1 MSSLL
6 SWNPGRK
13 ALFIQALW
21 DYLGGMVLSL
31 FRGVW
36 LSSWAGASAN
46 AAMSWA
52 ATHIWA
58 EGNGGRTK
66 SGRVGQAGCRQ
77 EGSVFWLGD
86 PVKQNRWGEAQD
98 PKKFGF
104 S

>member
-6 SWNPGRK
+6 SWNLGRK

-21 DYLGGMVLSL
+21 DYLGGTVFSL
-31 FRGVW
+31 VRGVW
-36 LSSWAGASAN
+36 LSLWADASAN

-66 SGRVGQAGCRQ
+66 CGRVGQAGSRE
-77 EGSVFWLGD
+77 EGSVFWLGE
-86 PVKQNRWGEAQD
+86 QNRWGEAQD

-104 S
+104 R

>member
-6 SWNPGRK
+6 SWNPRGRK

-21 DYLGGMVLSL
+21 DYLGGMVFSL
-31 FRGVW
+31 VRGVW
-36 LSSWAGASAN
+36 LSLWADASAN

-52 ATHIWA
+52 ASHIWA

-66 SGRVGQAGCRQ
+66 SGRVGQAGSRE
-77 EGSVFWLGD
+77 EGVSVGRPVEQNKWGD
-86 PVKQNRWGEAQD
+86 ARVPN
-98 PKKFGF
+98 KFGF